1 MTTVSNNYAN
11 SYPTK
16 TSSGSSDKSSSSDST
31 DKSSSSS
38 STDKSSSSSSTAT
51 AQANLNQNYTSF
63 LKMLTTQLQ
72 NQDPTKPMDANEMTS
87 QLVQYSMVEQNIA
100 TNSRL
105 DKLLSLQ
112 QQSTASTNLAYL
124 GRTVIYKGDEFN
136 YSPDGQTPSL
146 SYNLETSAKKVDVK
160 ILDADNKT
168 VRTLTGETS
177 AGTDHVVTWDG
188 KDDAGNQMPAGTYSI
203 SVVPTGKTTD
213 EYIKRTTYTY
223 GTVSGVQ
230 YSKDGEMQVVANG
243 LAIPVSD
250 LKSVH

>member
-1 MTTVSNNYAN
+1 MTTVNTNNYGASTPTTTKNN
-11 SYPTK
+11 SNKTDDTK
-16 TSSGSSDKSSSSDST
+16 TTDSKTTSGKDTSSALS
-31 DKSSSSS
+31 
-38 STDKSSSSSSTAT
+38 
-51 AQANLNQNYTSF
+51 NLSQNYTSF

-87 QLVQYSMVEQNIA
+87 QLVQYSMVEQSIS
-100 TNSRL
+100 TNSKL
-105 DKLLSLQ
+105 DKLLTLQ

-136 YSPDGQTPSL
+136 YNPEGQTPSL
-146 SYNLETSAKKVDVK
+146 SYSLETSAKSVDVK
-160 ILDADNKT
+160 ILDSNNKAI
-168 VRTLTGETS
+168 RTIKGETT
-177 AGTDHVVTWDG
+177 AGTEHVVTWDG
-188 KDDAGNQMPAGTYSI
+188 KDDSGNQMAAGTYSI

-230 YSKDGEMQVVANG
+230 YNTNGEMEVVANG
-243 LAIPVSD
+243 LAIPVSE